1 MDAVVAAGS
10 AALDI
15 RYLLFLQDFRNSIDN
30 ALTPFLEEVSLFAV
44 TYLIMIPVLFYWMM
58 NKRNG
63 LYTLA
68 SYYLACGVNA
78 IVKLTVCAYR
88 PWIRDPRVFPAGDA
102 IRTATGYSFPSGHTV
117 TATPIYGGLAV
128 TTWKK
133 AKWFSVL
140 CVLMILIT
148 GFSRNYLGVHTPQDV
163 FVAICEGVLALVLLS
178 RLFPYVEKHPEKEDL
193 LLLLCFVFGWLAIVY
208 VTFKPYPMDYVD
220 GKLLVDPQRMM
231 VDGYGDIALLIAF
244 PAARYIEKRWIR
256 FEATGVNAKGIV
268 ICAAGMIILWAMLTF
283 LGDPL
288 DDMLGRCWGHFVSTT
303 LTVFYCIT
311 VYPLVIRLCMGKT
324 AAE

>member
-1 MDAVVAAGS
+1 MDAVVTAGTTPF
-10 AALDI
+10 DI

-30 ALTPFLEEVSLFAV
+30 ALTPFMEEVSLFAV
-44 TYLIMIPVLFYWMM
+44 TYLIMIPVLFYWML

-68 SYYLACGVNA
+68 SFYLACGVNA

-88 PWIRDPRVFPAGDA
+88 PWIRDPRVLPAGDA
-102 IRTATGYSFPSGHTV
+102 ITTATGYSFPSGHTV

-128 TTWKK
+128 ITWKR

-163 FVAICEGVLALVLLS
+163 FVAICESVLALVLLS
-178 RLFPYVEKHPEKEDL
+178 RLFPYLEKHPEKEDL

-208 VTFKPYPMDYVD
+208 ITFKPYPMDYVD

-244 PAARYIEKRWIR
+244 PAARCMEKRWIR
-256 FEATGVNAKGIV
+256 FEATGVNTKGIL
-268 ICAAGMIILWAMLTF
+268 ICVPGMVILWAILTF
-283 LGDPL
+283 LRDPL
-288 DDMLGRCWGHFVSTT
+288 DNMLGRCWGHFVTTT

-311 VYPLVIRLCMGKT
+311 VYPLIIRLCTGK
-324 AAE
+324 AAEE

>member
-1 MDAVVAAGS
+1 MDAVVTAGTTPF
-10 AALDI
+10 DI

-44 TYLIMIPVLFYWMM
+44 TYLIMIPVLFYWML

-88 PWIRDPRVFPAGDA
+88 PWIRDPRVLPAGDA

-140 CVLMILIT
+140 CILMILIT

-178 RLFPYVEKHPEKEDL
+178 RLFPYLEKHPEKEDL

-208 VTFKPYPMDYVD
+208 ITFKPYPMDYVD

-288 DDMLGRCWGHFVSTT
+288 DDMLGRCWGHFVTT
-303 LTVFYCIT
+303 ALTVFYCIT
-311 VYPLVIRLCMGKT
+311 VYPLIIRLFTGKT